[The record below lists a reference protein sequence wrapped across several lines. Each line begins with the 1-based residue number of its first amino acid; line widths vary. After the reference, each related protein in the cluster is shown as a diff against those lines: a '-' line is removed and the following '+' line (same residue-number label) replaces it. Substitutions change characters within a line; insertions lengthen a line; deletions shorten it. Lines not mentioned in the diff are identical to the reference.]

1 MTEPGT
7 ATFPPEGGGA
17 VTIVGLGVMGGSIA
31 KALMR
36 RAPRARIFGIEPDGE
51 SAARA
56 AGDGVRLRGALEE
69 CEIDGGVVVFAA
81 PLDEAVAVVRSTRTT
96 WSRAALA
103 TDVASLK
110 VPVLEAAGRA
120 TAGRHVFVGA
130 HPMCGSEQSGYR
142 AARADLFDGVDVWL
156 CPQSGAPGAGELLA
170 TREERAAGPR
180 SEEEVARARAFWRLL
195 GGRPRV
201 VAAAEHD
208 RVMAWASHLP
218 QLLASALAASLEEAA
233 IGRDALGSGGRD
245 MTRLAGSN
253 PDMWTPLL
261 EAAAAEDAA
270 ALRAVEGHLA
280 AVRRMLERGDFRG
293 VRDLLERGKRWT
305 AATR

>member
-7 ATFPPEGGGA
+7 ATFPPESGGA
-17 VTIVGLGVMGGSIA
+17 VTIMGLGVMGGSIA

-36 RAPRARIFGIEPDGE
+36 RAPRTRIFGIEPDGE

-69 CEIDGGVVVFAA
+69 CEIDGGIVVFAA
-81 PLDEAVAVVRSTRTT
+81 PLDAAAALVRSTRAT

-110 VPVLEAAGRA
+110 VPMLEAAERA
-120 TAGRHVFVGA
+120 SAGGHVFVGA
-130 HPMCGSEQSGYR
+130 HPMCGSERSGYE
-142 AARADLFDGVDVWL
+142 AAQADLFEGADVWL
-156 CPQSGAPGAGELLA
+156 CPQSGAPGAGAPPDAGGEGA
-170 TREERAAGPR
+170 GGPR
-180 SEEEVARARAFWRLL
+180 SAEAIDRARAFWQLL
-195 GGRPRV
+195 GGRPRL
-201 VAAAEHD
+201 VAAAKHD

-233 IGRDALGSGGRD
+233 IGPDALGSGGRD

-253 PDMWTPLL
+253 PDMWVPLI
-261 EAAAAEDAA
+261 EAAAAEDAG
-270 ALRAVEGHLA
+270 ALRAIEGHLKA
-280 AVRRMLERGDFRG
+280 ARRMLERGDFAG
-293 VRDLLERGKRWT
+293 VRDMLERGRRWT
-305 AATR
+305 ATR

>member
-7 ATFPPEGGGA
+7 ATFPQESGGA

-36 RAPRARIFGIEPDGE
+36 RAPRMRIFGIEPDGE

-81 PLDEAVAVVRSTRTT
+81 PLDAAAALVRSTRAT

-110 VPVLEAAGRA
+110 VPVLEAAERA
-120 TAGRHVFVGA
+120 SAGGHVFVGA
-130 HPMCGSEQSGYR
+130 HPMCGSERSGYE
-142 AARADLFDGVDVWL
+142 AAQADLFEGADVWL
-156 CPQSGAPGAGELLA
+156 CPQSGAPGGAEVID
-170 TREERAAGPR
+170 RAH
-180 SEEEVARARAFWRLL
+180 AFWQLL
-195 GGRPRV
+195 GGSPRL
-201 VAAAEHD
+201 VAAAKHD

-233 IGRDALGSGGRD
+233 IGPDALGPGGRD
-245 MTRLAGSN
+245 MTRLAASS
-253 PDMWTPLL
+253 PDVWVPLL
-261 EAAAAEDAA
+261 EAAAAEDAG
-270 ALRAVEGHLA
+270 ALRAIEGHLTA
-280 AVRRMLERGDFRG
+280 ARRMLERGDFAG
-293 VRDLLERGKRWT
+293 VRDMLERGRRWT

>member
-81 PLDEAVAVVRSTRTT
+81 PLDAAVAVVRSTRTT
-96 WSRAALA
+96 WIRAALA

-120 TAGRHVFVGA
+120 TAGGHVFVGA

-170 TREERAAGPR
+170 TREERAGGPR

-233 IGRDALGSGGRD
+233 IGRDALGPGGRD

-253 PDMWTPLL
+253 PDMWAPLL

>member
-120 TAGRHVFVGA
+120 TAGGHVFVGA

-233 IGRDALGSGGRD
+233 IGRDALGPGGRD

-253 PDMWTPLL
+253 PDMWAPLL